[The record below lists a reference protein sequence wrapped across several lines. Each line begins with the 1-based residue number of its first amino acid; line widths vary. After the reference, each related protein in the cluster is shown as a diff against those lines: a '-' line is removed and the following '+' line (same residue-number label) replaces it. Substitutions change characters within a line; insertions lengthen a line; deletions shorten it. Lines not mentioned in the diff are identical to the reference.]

1 MGKTDIRKENRQ
13 QSDNAESDRSME
25 KRSILKIK
33 KNFLAGVSLLIFLLL
48 AVKVVQAIEL
58 GGFDVDMGTESF
70 EDDSS
75 WDQEET
81 TGGTTSSDNDNYDS
95 NNNWSNTEDS
105 WNTGDDSSGAGAG
118 SYTTGNTNTAQ
129 PETDWNDFF
138 SADSYE
144 DGTSNNNTVSQ
155 NNSSE
160 TDRAAEHQN
169 RNDSHYNNE
178 NTEQQIAD
186 ISPTPIPSP
195 TPTMTPIPSISPT
208 PTPVSE
214 IQKNI
219 LTVPQKEEELTEEEC
234 RQKMQL
240 IYCRKEIRNAAEAEI
255 IPDRSRVIAV
265 VSIRINGKE
274 ADWHWRSSRIL
285 LKLNPQEMQTEI
297 ETAIMCRKELSWTEA
312 KKNAILTYNI
322 F

>member
-1 MGKTDIRKENRQ
+1 
-13 QSDNAESDRSME
+13 ME

-48 AVKVVQAIEL
+48 TVKVVQAIEL
-58 GGFDVDMGTESF
+58 GGFDVDMGTGSF

-144 DGTSNNNTVSQ
+144 DGTSNNTVSQ

-160 TDRAAEHQN
+160 TARAADHQN
-169 RNDSHYNNE
+169 SNDTLYNIE

-240 IYCRKEIRNAAEAEI
+240 IY
-255 IPDRSRVIAV
+255 
-265 VSIRINGKE
+265 
-274 ADWHWRSSRIL
+274 
-285 LKLNPQEMQTEI
+285 
-297 ETAIMCRKELSWTEA
+297 
-312 KKNAILTYNI
+312 
-322 F
+322 

>member
-1 MGKTDIRKENRQ
+1 
-13 QSDNAESDRSME
+13 ME

-33 KNFLAGVSLLIFLLL
+33 KNFLAGVLLLIFLLFT
-48 AVKVVQAIEL
+48 VKVVQAIEL
-58 GGFDVDMGTESF
+58 GGFDVDMGTGSF

-95 NNNWSNTEDS
+95 NNNWNNTEDS

-118 SYTTGNTNTAQ
+118 SYTTGNTNTTQ

-144 DGTSNNNTVSQ
+144 DGTSNNTVSQ

-160 TDRAAEHQN
+160 TARAADHQN
-169 RNDSHYNNE
+169 SNDTLYNIE

-255 IPDRSRVIAV
+255 IPDRSLVIAV
-265 VSIRINGKE
+265 ISIRTNGKE
-274 ADWHWRSSRIL
+274 ADWHWRGSRIL

-297 ETAIMCRKELSWTEA
+297 ETAVMCRKELSWTEA

>member
-1 MGKTDIRKENRQ
+1 
-13 QSDNAESDRSME
+13 ME
-25 KRSILKIK
+25 KRSRPKIK
-33 KNFLAGVSLLIFLLL
+33 KNFLAGILLLIFLLL
-48 AVKVVQAIEL
+48 TVKVVQAIEL
-58 GGFDVDMGTESF
+58 GGFDVDMGTGSF

-95 NNNWSNTEDS
+95 NNNWNNTEDS

-144 DGTSNNNTVSQ
+144 DGTSNNTVSQ

-160 TDRAAEHQN
+160 TARVADHQN
-169 RNDSHYNNE
+169 SNDTLYNIE

-255 IPDRSRVIAV
+255 IPDRSLVIAV
-265 VSIRINGKE
+265 ISIRTNGKE
-274 ADWHWRSSRIL
+274 ADWHWRGSRIL

-297 ETAIMCRKELSWTEA
+297 ETAVMCRKELSWTEA

>member
-1 MGKTDIRKENRQ
+1 
-13 QSDNAESDRSME
+13 ME
-25 KRSILKIK
+25 KRSRSQIK

-58 GGFDVDMGTESF
+58 GGFDVDMGTGSF

-160 TDRAAEHQN
+160 TARAVDHQN
-169 RNDSHYNNE
+169 SNDTLYNIE

-255 IPDRSRVIAV
+255 IPDRSLVIAV
-265 VSIRINGKE
+265 ISIRTNGKE
-274 ADWHWRSSRIL
+274 ADWHWRDSRIL

-297 ETAIMCRKELSWTEA
+297 ETAVMCRKELSWTEA

>member
-1 MGKTDIRKENRQ
+1 
-13 QSDNAESDRSME
+13 ME
-25 KRSILKIK
+25 KRSRPKIK
-33 KNFLAGVSLLIFLLL
+33 KNFLAGILLLIFLLL
-48 AVKVVQAIEL
+48 TVNVVQAIEL
-58 GGFDVDMGTESF
+58 GGFEVDMGTGSF

-95 NNNWSNTEDS
+95 NNNWNNTEDS

-144 DGTSNNNTVSQ
+144 DGTSNNTVSQ

-160 TDRAAEHQN
+160 TARVAEHQN
-169 RNDSHYNNE
+169 SNDTLYNIE

-255 IPDRSRVIAV
+255 IPDRSLVIAV
-265 VSIRINGKE
+265 ISIRTNGKE
-274 ADWHWRSSRIL
+274 ADWHWRGSRIL

-297 ETAIMCRKELSWTEA
+297 ETAVMCRKELSWTEA

>member
-58 GGFDVDMGTESF
+58 GGFDVDMGTGSF

-160 TDRAAEHQN
+160 TGRAADHQN
-169 RNDSHYNNE
+169 SNDTLYNIE

-255 IPDRSRVIAV
+255 IPDRSHVIAV

>member
-1 MGKTDIRKENRQ
+1 
-13 QSDNAESDRSME
+13 ME

-33 KNFLAGVSLLIFLLL
+33 KNFLAGVLLLIFLLL
-48 AVKVVQAIEL
+48 TVKVVQAIEL
-58 GGFDVDMGTESF
+58 GGFDVDMGTGSF

-95 NNNWSNTEDS
+95 NNNWNNTEDS

-144 DGTSNNNTVSQ
+144 DGTSNNTVSQ

-160 TDRAAEHQN
+160 TARVADHQN
-169 RNDSHYNNE
+169 SNDTLYNIE

-195 TPTMTPIPSISPT
+195 TPTMTLIPSISPT

-255 IPDRSRVIAV
+255 IPDRSLVIAV
-265 VSIRINGKE
+265 ISIRTNGKE
-274 ADWHWRSSRIL
+274 ADWHWRGSRIL

-297 ETAIMCRKELSWTEA
+297 ETAVMCRKELSWTEA

>member
-1 MGKTDIRKENRQ
+1 M
-13 QSDNAESDRSME
+13 
-25 KRSILKIK
+25 
-33 KNFLAGVSLLIFLLL
+33 IFLLL
-48 AVKVVQAIEL
+48 TVNVVQAIEL
-58 GGFDVDMGTESF
+58 GGFEVDMGTGSF

-75 WDQEET
+75 WDQEGT
-81 TGGTTSSDNDNYDS
+81 TGRKTSSDNDNYDNS
-95 NNNWSNTEDS
+95 NNWSNSNTDDS

-118 SYTTGNTNTAQ
+118 SYTNGNTNTAQ

-144 DGTSNNNTVSQ
+144 DGTSNNTVSQ

-160 TDRAAEHQN
+160 TAGAADQQN
-169 RNDSHYNNE
+169 SNDTFYNIE
-178 NTEQQIAD
+178 NTEQQISD
-186 ISPTPIPSP
+186 TSSTPILSP
-195 TPTMTPIPSISPT
+195 TPTMTPTPSISPT

-255 IPDRSRVIAV
+255 IPDRSLVIAV
-265 VSIRINGKE
+265 ISIRTNGKE
-274 ADWHWRSSRIL
+274 ADWHWRGSRIL

-297 ETAIMCRKELSWTEA
+297 ETAVMCRKELSWTEA

>member
-1 MGKTDIRKENRQ
+1 
-13 QSDNAESDRSME
+13 ME

-58 GGFDVDMGTESF
+58 GGFDVDMGTGSF

-160 TDRAAEHQN
+160 TASAADHQN
-169 RNDSHYNNE
+169 SNDTLYNIE

>member
-1 MGKTDIRKENRQ
+1 
-13 QSDNAESDRSME
+13 ME

-48 AVKVVQAIEL
+48 TVKVVQAIEL
-58 GGFDVDMGTESF
+58 GGFDVDMGTGSF

-144 DGTSNNNTVSQ
+144 DGTSNNTVSQ

-160 TDRAAEHQN
+160 TARAADHQN
-169 RNDSHYNNE
+169 SNDTLYNIE

-186 ISPTPIPSP
+186 ISPHQFLPPH
-195 TPTMTPIPSISPT
+195 
-208 PTPVSE
+208 
-214 IQKNI
+214 Q
-219 LTVPQKEEELTEEEC
+219 Q
-234 RQKMQL
+234 
-240 IYCRKEIRNAAEAEI
+240 
-255 IPDRSRVIAV
+255 
-265 VSIRINGKE
+265 
-274 ADWHWRSSRIL
+274 
-285 LKLNPQEMQTEI
+285 
-297 ETAIMCRKELSWTEA
+297 
-312 KKNAILTYNI
+312 
-322 F
+322 

>member
-1 MGKTDIRKENRQ
+1 
-13 QSDNAESDRSME
+13 ME

-33 KNFLAGVSLLIFLLL
+33 KNFLAGVLLLIFLLL
-48 AVKVVQAIEL
+48 TVKVVQAIEL
-58 GGFDVDMGTESF
+58 GGFDVDMGTGSF

-95 NNNWSNTEDS
+95 NNNWNNTEDS

-118 SYTTGNTNTAQ
+118 SYTTENTNTAQ
-129 PETDWNDFF
+129 SETDWNDFF

-144 DGTSNNNTVSQ
+144 DGTSNNTVSQ

-160 TDRAAEHQN
+160 TARVADHQN
-169 RNDSHYNNE
+169 SNDTLYNIE

-255 IPDRSRVIAV
+255 IPDRSLVIAV
-265 VSIRINGKE
+265 ISIRTNGKE
-274 ADWHWRSSRIL
+274 ADWHWRGSRIL

-297 ETAIMCRKELSWTEA
+297 ETAVMCRKELSWTEA

>member
-1 MGKTDIRKENRQ
+1 
-13 QSDNAESDRSME
+13 ME

-48 AVKVVQAIEL
+48 TVKVVQAIEL
-58 GGFDVDMGTESF
+58 GGFDVDMGTGSF

-118 SYTTGNTNTAQ
+118 SYTTGNTTTAQ

-144 DGTSNNNTVSQ
+144 DGTSNNTVSQ

-160 TDRAAEHQN
+160 TARAADHQN
-169 RNDSHYNNE
+169 SNDTLYNIE

-255 IPDRSRVIAV
+255 IPDRSLVIAV
-265 VSIRINGKE
+265 ISIRTNGKE
-274 ADWHWRSSRIL
+274 ADWHWRGSRIL

-297 ETAIMCRKELSWTEA
+297 ETAVMCRKELSWTEA

>member
-1 MGKTDIRKENRQ
+1 M
-13 QSDNAESDRSME
+13 
-25 KRSILKIK
+25 
-33 KNFLAGVSLLIFLLL
+33 VFLLL
-48 AVKVVQAIEL
+48 TVKVVQAIEL
-58 GGFDVDMGTESF
+58 GGFDVDMGTGSF

-81 TGGTTSSDNDNYDS
+81 TGGTTSSDNDNYNSSD
-95 NNNWSNTEDS
+95 NWSDSNTEDS
-105 WNTGDDSSGAGAG
+105 WNTGDDSSGTGAG

-144 DGTSNNNTVSQ
+144 DGTSNNTVSQ

-160 TDRAAEHQN
+160 TAGAADQQN
-169 RNDSHYNNE
+169 SNDTLYNIE
-178 NTEQQIAD
+178 NTEQQISD
-186 ISPTPIPSP
+186 TSPTPIPSP
-195 TPTMTPIPSISPT
+195 TSIMTPTPSISPT
-208 PTPVSE
+208 PTPASE

-240 IYCRKEIRNAAEAEI
+240 IYCRKEIQNATEAEI

-265 VSIRINGKE
+265 ISIRINGKE
-274 ADWHWRSSRIL
+274 ADWHWRGSRIL

-297 ETAIMCRKELSWTEA
+297 ETVVMCRKELSWTEA

>member
-1 MGKTDIRKENRQ
+1 M
-13 QSDNAESDRSME
+13 
-25 KRSILKIK
+25 
-33 KNFLAGVSLLIFLLL
+33 
-48 AVKVVQAIEL
+48 
-58 GGFDVDMGTESF
+58 
-70 EDDSS
+70 
-75 WDQEET
+75 
-81 TGGTTSSDNDNYDS
+81 
-95 NNNWSNTEDS
+95 
-105 WNTGDDSSGAGAG
+105 
-118 SYTTGNTNTAQ
+118 
-129 PETDWNDFF
+129 
-138 SADSYE
+138 
-144 DGTSNNNTVSQ
+144 SQ

-160 TDRAAEHQN
+160 TARAADHQN
-169 RNDSHYNNE
+169 SNDTLYNIE

-255 IPDRSRVIAV
+255 IPDRSLVIAV
-265 VSIRINGKE
+265 ISIRTNGKE
-274 ADWHWRSSRIL
+274 ADWHWRGSRIL

-297 ETAIMCRKELSWTEA
+297 ETAVMCRKELSWTEA

>member
-1 MGKTDIRKENRQ
+1 
-13 QSDNAESDRSME
+13 ME

-58 GGFDVDMGTESF
+58 GGFDVDMGTGSF

-95 NNNWSNTEDS
+95 NNNWNNTEDS

-144 DGTSNNNTVSQ
+144 DGTSNNTVSQ

-160 TDRAAEHQN
+160 TARVADHQN
-169 RNDSHYNNE
+169 SNDTLYNIE
-178 NTEQQIAD
+178 NIEQQIAD

-255 IPDRSRVIAV
+255 IPDRSLVIAV
-265 VSIRINGKE
+265 ISIRTNGKE
-274 ADWHWRSSRIL
+274 ADWHWRGSRIL

-297 ETAIMCRKELSWTEA
+297 ETAVMCRKELSWTEA

>member
-1 MGKTDIRKENRQ
+1 
-13 QSDNAESDRSME
+13 ME

-58 GGFDVDMGTESF
+58 GGFDVDMGTGSF

-160 TDRAAEHQN
+160 TARAADHQN
-169 RNDSHYNNE
+169 SNDTLYNIE

-274 ADWHWRSSRIL
+274 ADWHWMSGQL
-285 LKLNPQEMQTEI
+285 
-297 ETAIMCRKELSWTEA
+297 
-312 KKNAILTYNI
+312 
-322 F
+322 

>member
-1 MGKTDIRKENRQ
+1 
-13 QSDNAESDRSME
+13 ME

-58 GGFDVDMGTESF
+58 GGFDVDMGTGSF

-160 TDRAAEHQN
+160 TARAAYHQN
-169 RNDSHYNNE
+169 SNDTLYNIE

>member
-1 MGKTDIRKENRQ
+1 
-13 QSDNAESDRSME
+13 
-25 KRSILKIK
+25 
-33 KNFLAGVSLLIFLLL
+33 
-48 AVKVVQAIEL
+48 
-58 GGFDVDMGTESF
+58 MGTGSF

-160 TDRAAEHQN
+160 TARAADHQN
-169 RNDSHYNNE
+169 SNDTLYNIE

>member
-1 MGKTDIRKENRQ
+1 
-13 QSDNAESDRSME
+13 ME
-25 KRSILKIK
+25 KRSRPKIK
-33 KNFLAGVSLLIFLLL
+33 KNFLAGILLLIFLLL
-48 AVKVVQAIEL
+48 TVNVVQAIEL
-58 GGFDVDMGTESF
+58 GGFEVDMGTGSF

-75 WDQEET
+75 WDQEGT
-81 TGGTTSSDNDNYDS
+81 TGRKTPSDNDNYDNS
-95 NNNWSNTEDS
+95 NNWSNSNTDDF
-105 WNTGDDSSGAGAG
+105 WNTGDDSSGADAG
-118 SYTTGNTNTAQ
+118 SYTNGNTNTAQ

-144 DGTSNNNTVSQ
+144 DGTSNNTVSQ

-160 TDRAAEHQN
+160 TAGAADQQN
-169 RNDSHYNNE
+169 SNDTFYNIE
-178 NTEQQIAD
+178 NTEQQISD
-186 ISPTPIPSP
+186 TSPTPILSP
-195 TPTMTPIPSISPT
+195 TPTMTPTTSISPT
-208 PTPVSE
+208 PTPASE

-265 VSIRINGKE
+265 VSIRTNGKE
-274 ADWHWRSSRIL
+274 ADWHWRGSRIL

-297 ETAIMCRKELSWTEA
+297 ETAVMCRKELSWTEA

>member
-1 MGKTDIRKENRQ
+1 
-13 QSDNAESDRSME
+13 ME

-58 GGFDVDMGTESF
+58 GGFDVDMGTGSF

-95 NNNWSNTEDS
+95 NNNWNNTEDF

-144 DGTSNNNTVSQ
+144 DGTSNNTVSQ

-160 TDRAAEHQN
+160 TARVADHQN
-169 RNDSHYNNE
+169 SNDTLYNIE

-186 ISPTPIPSP
+186 ISPTPIPSL

-255 IPDRSRVIAV
+255 IPDRSLVIAV
-265 VSIRINGKE
+265 ISIRTNGKE
-274 ADWHWRSSRIL
+274 ADWHWRGSRIL

>member
-1 MGKTDIRKENRQ
+1 
-13 QSDNAESDRSME
+13 ME
-25 KRSILKIK
+25 KRSRPKIK
-33 KNFLAGVSLLIFLLL
+33 KNFLAGILLLIFLLL
-48 AVKVVQAIEL
+48 TVNVVQAIEL
-58 GGFDVDMGTESF
+58 GGFEVDMGTGSF

-75 WDQEET
+75 WDQEGT
-81 TGGTTSSDNDNYDS
+81 TGGKIPSDNDNYDNS
-95 NNNWSNTEDS
+95 NNWSNSNTDDS

-118 SYTTGNTNTAQ
+118 SYTNGNTNTAQ

-144 DGTSNNNTVSQ
+144 DGTSNNTVSQ

-160 TDRAAEHQN
+160 TAGAADQQN
-169 RNDSHYNNE
+169 SNDTFYNIE
-178 NTEQQIAD
+178 NTEQQISD
-186 ISPTPIPSP
+186 TSPTPILSP
-195 TPTMTPIPSISPT
+195 TPTMTPTTSISPT
-208 PTPVSE
+208 PTPASE

-265 VSIRINGKE
+265 VSIRTNGKE
-274 ADWHWRSSRIL
+274 ADWHWRGSRIL

-297 ETAIMCRKELSWTEA
+297 ETAVMCRKELSWTEA

>member
-1 MGKTDIRKENRQ
+1 
-13 QSDNAESDRSME
+13 ME

-58 GGFDVDMGTESF
+58 GGFDVDMGTGSF

-160 TDRAAEHQN
+160 TARAADHQN
-169 RNDSHYNNE
+169 SNDTLYNIE

-255 IPDRSRVIAV
+255 IPGSITCDRSCLDPDKWKRSRLALEEQQDPAETEPTGNADRNRDSHNVQE
-265 VSIRINGKE
+265 RIVMDGSKKE
-274 ADWHWRSSRIL
+274 CYT
-285 LKLNPQEMQTEI
+285 NV
-297 ETAIMCRKELSWTEA
+297 
-312 KKNAILTYNI
+312 
-322 F
+322 

>member
-1 MGKTDIRKENRQ
+1 MLIWEQEVSRMIPVGIRKKPQAGRHRPTMIIMTVTTIGATQKIPGIQETIPLAQVQEVTRQ
-13 QSDNAESDRSME
+13 
-25 KRSILKIK
+25 
-33 KNFLAGVSLLIFLLL
+33 
-48 AVKVVQAIEL
+48 
-58 GGFDVDMGTESF
+58 
-70 EDDSS
+70 
-75 WDQEET
+75 ET
-81 TGGTTSSDNDNYDS
+81 PIPHSQKQIGTT
-95 NNNWSNTEDS
+95 
-105 WNTGDDSSGAGAG
+105 
-118 SYTTGNTNTAQ
+118 
-129 PETDWNDFF
+129 FF

-160 TDRAAEHQN
+160 TARAADHQN
-169 RNDSHYNNE
+169 SNDTLYNIE

>member
-1 MGKTDIRKENRQ
+1 
-13 QSDNAESDRSME
+13 ME
-25 KRSILKIK
+25 KRSRPKIK
-33 KNFLAGVSLLIFLLL
+33 KNFLAGILLLIFLLL
-48 AVKVVQAIEL
+48 TVNVVQAIEL
-58 GGFDVDMGTESF
+58 GGFEVDMGTRSF

-95 NNNWSNTEDS
+95 NNNWNNTEDS

-118 SYTTGNTNTAQ
+118 SYTTENTNTAQ
-129 PETDWNDFF
+129 SETDWNDFF

-144 DGTSNNNTVSQ
+144 DGTSNNTVSQ

-160 TDRAAEHQN
+160 TARVADHQN
-169 RNDSHYNNE
+169 SNDTLYNIE

-255 IPDRSRVIAV
+255 IPDRSLVIAV
-265 VSIRINGKE
+265 ISIRTNGKE
-274 ADWHWRSSRIL
+274 ADWHWRGSRIL

-297 ETAIMCRKELSWTEA
+297 ETAVMCRKELSWTEA

>member
-1 MGKTDIRKENRQ
+1 
-13 QSDNAESDRSME
+13 ME

-58 GGFDVDMGTESF
+58 GGFDVDMGTGSF

-160 TDRAAEHQN
+160 TARAADHQN
-169 RNDSHYNNE
+169 SNDTLYNIE

-195 TPTMTPIPSISPT
+195 TPTMTPTMTPIPSISPT

>member
-1 MGKTDIRKENRQ
+1 MARKMKTMDGNHAAAHASYAYSDVAAIYPITPSSVMAEATDEWATQGRKN
-13 QSDNAESDRSME
+13 
-25 KRSILKIK
+25 
-33 KNFLAGVSLLIFLLL
+33 IF
-48 AVKVVQAIEL
+48 
-58 GGFDVDMGTESF
+58 G
-70 EDDSS
+70 
-75 WDQEET
+75 QE
-81 TGGTTSSDNDNYDS
+81 G
-95 NNNWSNTEDS
+95 
-105 WNTGDDSSGAGAG
+105 
-118 SYTTGNTNTAQ
+118 
-129 PETDWNDFF
+129 
-138 SADSYE
+138 
-144 DGTSNNNTVSQ
+144 
-155 NNSSE
+155 
-160 TDRAAEHQN
+160 
-169 RNDSHYNNE
+169 
-178 NTEQQIAD
+178 
-186 ISPTPIPSP
+186 
-195 TPTMTPIPSISPT
+195 SISPT

>member
-1 MGKTDIRKENRQ
+1 M
-13 QSDNAESDRSME
+13 
-25 KRSILKIK
+25 
-33 KNFLAGVSLLIFLLL
+33 IFLLL

-58 GGFDVDMGTESF
+58 GGFDVDMGTGSF

-95 NNNWSNTEDS
+95 NNNWNNTEDF

-144 DGTSNNNTVSQ
+144 DGTSNNTVSQ

-160 TDRAAEHQN
+160 TARAADHQN
-169 RNDSHYNNE
+169 SNDTLYNIE

>member
-1 MGKTDIRKENRQ
+1 M
-13 QSDNAESDRSME
+13 
-25 KRSILKIK
+25 
-33 KNFLAGVSLLIFLLL
+33 IFLLL

-58 GGFDVDMGTESF
+58 GGFDVDMGTGSF

-160 TDRAAEHQN
+160 TARAADHQN
-169 RNDSHYNNE
+169 SNDTLYNIE

-219 LTVPQKEEELTEEEC
+219 LTV
-234 RQKMQL
+234 
-240 IYCRKEIRNAAEAEI
+240 NAAHLLQKRDPECSRGRNHPGSI
-255 IPDRSRVIAV
+255 TCDRSCLDPDKWKRSRLALEEQQDPAETEPTGNADRNRDSHNVQE
-265 VSIRINGKE
+265 RIVMDGSKKE
-274 ADWHWRSSRIL
+274 CYT
-285 LKLNPQEMQTEI
+285 NV
-297 ETAIMCRKELSWTEA
+297 
-312 KKNAILTYNI
+312 
-322 F
+322 

>member
-1 MGKTDIRKENRQ
+1 
-13 QSDNAESDRSME
+13 ME

-33 KNFLAGVSLLIFLLL
+33 KNFLAGVLLLIFLLL
-48 AVKVVQAIEL
+48 TVKVVQAIEL
-58 GGFDVDMGTESF
+58 GGFDVDMGTGSF

-95 NNNWSNTEDS
+95 NNNWNNTEDS

-144 DGTSNNNTVSQ
+144 DGTSNNTVSQ

-160 TDRAAEHQN
+160 TARVADHQN
-169 RNDSHYNNE
+169 SNDTLYNIE